1 MIMKSLLNL
10 FKARFIQC
18 KEILTTWIRLKWANT
33 YFRYSTFAFLSFILL
48 GLSLPILFRKPLA
61 LRVINSIDIDIIE
74 QVNFSS
80 VDFSLFR
87 SFPFL
92 NVRLSNFTTLGSK
105 ALGNSEL
112 LSVKYID
119 IAVDIWSVIDKSRPI
134 YIRSVK
140 LYEPKLTLLISSSGQ
155 KNYEVPLAE
164 EFIESR
170 DSLSNEKLNFNLAL
184 QSIEIM
190 NGFLFLEDENAK
202 VIIKADGISHKGSG
216 DLSTSFYNLK
226 TKTSANEVSIS
237 IGSSQ
242 IMKKAKLSF
251 DVDFNIDNIN
261 KIYIIKENEIQIN
274 QLSLQIKGLIKKNPT
289 NYFYDLNLY
298 APDNKFSE
306 LVQLLPSLEKTT
318 FSQLKQIKGDF
329 NLGLSINGP
338 FQVSPRT
345 YPSFNGFLQINNGS
359 ILDYFNAEGISDIQ
373 SYLSICNDSNDLN
386 NLEIYI
392 PRMDACIEG
401 KDFNLA
407 LYLKNPF
414 YDPFV
419 NGSMQ
424 GEINLNSLQKYL
436 PVFSG
441 NDLKGLLTAN
451 LFMRGK
457 MSDIDEKKYNNVR
470 MDGELSLKEFKW
482 NESNKSVSIQT
493 LKAILTPEGLRLPL
507 IKGNI
512 NGNPLTISGNITN
525 ILAFFSP
532 LKTLKGSFVI
542 SAEKTILDKW
552 LESGNSQQK
561 NLSSKQNNHT
571 KNIQKETEIRSQT
584 IIPYDLYIKFKT
596 SKLLYKGSSFDNF
609 NFIGNYQMN
618 TLSINNLQFS
628 YRNINIRSKGN
639 ILNLDNYLFNNG
651 ILKGNMNARA
661 SQFPF
666 ILPSTDLI
674 AQSASKL
681 AVEDAKPSLIKK
693 IIPIINK
700 KTASSFQSLIPD
712 RVEISGKVTL
722 DSIKS
727 VDQIFNKISCNV
739 RIKKDYIDLKS
750 GIAYLKSMPI
760 YWQGGLNKYNNFV
773 VKFDLTKFQMDLFS
787 LPKQSPLQIF
797 NFTPTDKRNK
807 PAGLKLTGNIGNS
820 PDYSFSSLKYLFF
833 FNMNGIIGGTQIK
846 PFLGLNKKDN
856 KMVNNELNWWISYED
871 RKFIF
876 WPVFLSFKDIPF
888 YFTGLQSGEKDC
900 YFMVN
905 GQVPISYFRLEE
917 FINSNNLK
925 NIPKDIEVTIDI
937 EDCISKNFSMT
948 LQVQN
953 IQNESLKLKLEKYL
967 KYELNKE
974 LRRITFEDK
983 VRSTPKKSFK
993 DRYTYLPAIY
1003 HNTNAGPWLEFNK
1016 LNDSLQTSFLST
1028 KPFFK

>member
-1 MIMKSLLNL
+1 MKSIITLLKVQFVH
-10 FKARFIQC
+10 FKDIA
-18 KEILTTWIRLKWANT
+18 KAWIKLKWGNT
-33 YFRYSTFAFLSFILL
+33 YYRYAALAFLFFILL
-48 GLSLPILFRKPLA
+48 GFSLPILFRKPLA

-92 NVRLSNFTTLGSK
+92 NVRFSNFTTLGSK

-112 LSVKYID
+112 LRVKYID
-119 IAVDIWSVIDKSRPI
+119 IAVDIWSVIDNSRPI
-134 YIRSVK
+134 YIRSIRF
-140 LYEPKLTLLISSSGQ
+140 YEPKLTILISSSGQ
-155 KNYEVPLAE
+155 KNYEVPLAD

-170 DSLSNEKLNFNLAL
+170 DRLSNDKVNFNLAL
-184 QSIEIM
+184 QSIEII
-190 NGFLFLEDENAK
+190 NGVLFLEDENAK
-202 VIIKADGISHKGSG
+202 VLIKADGISHKGSG

-226 TKTSANEVSIS
+226 TKTSASEVSMS

-242 IMKKAKLSF
+242 IMEKAKLSF

-261 KIYIIKENEIQIN
+261 KIYIIKENDVKIN
-274 QLSLQIKGLIKKNPT
+274 QLSLQIKGLIKKNLS
-289 NYFYDLNLY
+289 NYYYDLNLY
-298 APDNKFSE
+298 APDNEFSE
-306 LVQLLPSLEKTT
+306 LVQLLPSLEKTS

-329 NLGLSINGP
+329 NLGLNIQGP

-359 ILDYFNAEGISDIQ
+359 ILDYFNDEGISDIQ
-373 SYLSICNDSNDLN
+373 SFLSICNDSNDLK
-386 NLEIYI
+386 NLEIHI
-392 PRMDACIEG
+392 PKMDACVEG
-401 KDFNLA
+401 KDFKLA

-414 YDPFV
+414 LDPYV
-419 NGSMQ
+419 NGFVQ
-424 GEINLNSLQKYL
+424 GELNLNSLQKYL
-436 PVFSG
+436 PIFSG
-441 NDLKGLLTAN
+441 SDLKGLLTAN

-457 MSDIDEKKYNNVR
+457 MSDIDDKKYNNVR

-482 NESNKSVSIQT
+482 DESNKSVSIQT

-512 NGNPLTISGNITN
+512 NGNPLTISGNISN

-542 SAEKTILDKW
+542 SAEKTNIDQW
-552 LESGNSQQK
+552 MESGNSQQK
-561 NLSSKQNNHT
+561 NLTSKQNNHT
-571 KNIQKETEIRSQT
+571 KDIQKETEIKSQT
-584 IIPYDLYIKFKT
+584 IIPYDLNINFKT

-618 TLSINNLQFS
+618 TLSINNLQFR

-639 ILNLDNYLFNNG
+639 LLNLDNYLFNNG
-651 ILKGNMNARA
+651 ILKGNMNTRA

-674 AQSASKL
+674 TQSASKPV
-681 AVEDAKPSLIKK
+681 VEDVKPSLIKK

-700 KTASSFQSLIPD
+700 KAAAPFQSLIPA

-727 VDQIFNKISCNV
+727 VDQIFNKISCQV
-739 RIKKDYIDLKS
+739 SIKKDYIELKS
-750 GIAYLKSMPI
+750 GIAYHKSMPI

-773 VKFDLTKFQMDLFS
+773 VKFDFTKFQMDLFS

-797 NFTPTDKRNK
+797 NFTPADKKNK

-846 PFLGLNKKDN
+846 PFIGLNSKDN
-856 KMVNNELNWWISYED
+856 KIINNELNWWISYED
-871 RKFIF
+871 KKFIF
-876 WPVFLSFKDIPF
+876 WPIFLSLKDIPF
-888 YFTGLQSGEKDC
+888 YFTGFQRGDKDC
-900 YFMVN
+900 YFKIK
-905 GQVPISYFRLEE
+905 GLIPLSYFKMEE
-917 FINSNNLK
+917 LSTSNNL
-925 NIPKDIEVTIDI
+925 NNFPNGIEVTIDI
-937 EDCISKNFSMT
+937 EDCISKNFSMS
-948 LQVQN
+948 LQ
-953 IQNESLKLKLEKYL
+953 IQNNLNETLKLKLEKYL
-967 KYELNKE
+967 RFELNKE
-974 LRRITFEDK
+974 LRRIYSEDK
-983 VRSTPKKSFK
+983 FKNAPKKLSREK
-993 DRYTYLPAIY
+993 YNYLPSIY
-1003 HNTNAGPWLEFNK
+1003 QTNNQTLWSEFYK
-1016 LNDSLQTSFLST
+1016 LNDSLQLSFKT
-1028 KPFFK
+1028 MKPFLK

>member
-1 MIMKSLLNL
+1 MKSILNL
-10 FKARFIQC
+10 FKARLFQL
-18 KEILTTWIRLKWANT
+18 KGNLTAWIRLKWGNT
-33 YFRYSTFAFLSFILL
+33 YYRYSTLAFLLFILL
-48 GLSLPILFRKPLA
+48 GGSLPILFRKPLA

-92 NVRLSNFTTLGSK
+92 NVRLSNFTTLGSQE
-105 ALGNSEL
+105 LGNSEL
-112 LSVKYID
+112 LNVKYID

-134 YIRSVK
+134 YIRSIR

-164 EFIESR
+164 EFIETS

-184 QSIEIM
+184 QSIEIID
-190 NGFLFLEDENAK
+190 GFLFLKDENAN
-202 VIIKADGISHKGSG
+202 VLIEADGISHKGSG
-216 DLSTSFYNLK
+216 DLSTSFYNLR
-226 TKTSANEVSIS
+226 TKTNASEVTVY

-242 IMKKAKLSF
+242 IMEKAKLSF
-251 DVDFNIDNIN
+251 DIDFNIDNIN
-261 KIYIIKENEIQIN
+261 NIYVIKENEIKIN
-274 QLSLQIKGLIKKNPT
+274 QLSLQIKGSIKKNPN

-306 LVQLLPSLEKTT
+306 LVKLLPTLEKTS
-318 FSQLKQIKGDF
+318 FGQLKQIKGDF

-338 FQVSPRT
+338 FQVSPRA

-392 PRMDACIEG
+392 PRMDACVEG

-414 YDPFV
+414 YDPYV
-419 NGSMQ
+419 NGSIQ
-424 GEINLNSLQKYL
+424 GELNLNSLQKYL

-441 NDLKGLLTAN
+441 SDLKGLLTAN

-457 MSDIDEKKYNNVR
+457 MSDIDNKEYNNVR

-482 NESNKSVSIQT
+482 VESNKWISIQT
-493 LKAILTPEGLRLPL
+493 LKSILTPEGLRLTL
-507 IKGNI
+507 VKGNI

-532 LKTLKGSFVI
+532 LKTLKGSFIV
-542 SAEKTILDKW
+542 SAEKTILDQWIK
-552 LESGNSQQK
+552 SGISQK
-561 NLSSKQNNHT
+561 ENLASKQNIQT
-571 KNIQKETEIRSQT
+571 KAIQKEAGIRSQT
-584 IIPYDLYIKFKT
+584 IIPYDLNINFKAA
-596 SKLLYKGSSFDNF
+596 KLLYKGSSFDNF

-618 TLSINNLQFS
+618 TLLINNLQFR
-628 YRNINIRSKGN
+628 YRNINIRSNGKL
-639 ILNLDNYLFNNG
+639 LNLDNYLFNNG

-674 AQSASKL
+674 AQSTSKPV
-681 AVEDAKPSLIKK
+681 VEDSKPSLIKK

-700 KTASSFQSLIPD
+700 KAVSPFQSLIPS
-712 RVEISGKVTL
+712 RIEISGKVSL

-727 VDQIFNKISCNV
+727 VDQIFNKISFQV
-739 RIKKDYIDLKS
+739 RLKKDYIELKR
-750 GIAYLKSMPI
+750 GIAYHKSMPI
-760 YWQGGLNKYNNFV
+760 YWQSVLNKHNNFV
-773 VKFDLTKFQMDLFS
+773 VKFDFTKFQMDLFS

-797 NFTPTDKRNK
+797 NFTPSDKRNK

-820 PDYSFSSLKYLFF
+820 PNYPFSSLKYLFF

-846 PFLGLNKKDN
+846 PFIGLNTKEYKSS
-856 KMVNNELNWWISYED
+856 KNELNWWISYED

-900 YFMVN
+900 YFMIN
-905 GQVPISYFRLEE
+905 GLIPTSYFKMEE
-917 FINSNNLK
+917 FTTLNSLNNM
-925 NIPKDIEVTIDI
+925 PKEIEVTVDI
-937 EDCISKNFSMT
+937 EECISNNFSMT

-974 LRRITFEDK
+974 LKRITFEDK
-983 VRSTPKKSFK
+983 VRSTPKKAFK
-993 DRYTYLPAIY
+993 DKYIFLPAVY
-1003 HNTNAGPWLEFNK
+1003 HNSNHKHWVDFYK
-1016 LNDSLQTSFLST
+1016 LNDSLQTAFNSMKPLT
-1028 KPFFK
+1028 K

>member
-1 MIMKSLLNL
+1 MKSILNL
-10 FKARFIQC
+10 FKVLFVQR
-18 KEILTTWIRLKWANT
+18 KEILIAWIRLKWGNT
-33 YFRYSTFAFLSFILL
+33 YYRLSALAFLFFILL
-48 GLSLPILFRKPLA
+48 GVSLPILFRKPLA

-134 YIRSVK
+134 YIRSVR

-155 KNYEVPLAE
+155 KNYEVPLTE

-170 DSLSNEKLNFNLAL
+170 DSLNNAKLNFNLAL
-184 QSIEIM
+184 QSIEII

-202 VIIKADGISHKGSG
+202 VFIKADGISHKGSG
-216 DLSTSFYNLK
+216 DLSTSFYNLR
-226 TKTSANEVSIS
+226 TKTSASEVSMS

-242 IMKKAKLSF
+242 IMEKAKLSF

-274 QLSLQIKGLIKKNPT
+274 QLSLQIKGLIRKNPT

-306 LVQLLPSLEKTT
+306 LVQLLPSLEKTSL
-318 FSQLKQIKGDF
+318 SQLKQIKGNF

-359 ILDYFNAEGISDIQ
+359 ILDYFNDEGISDIQ

-392 PRMDACIEG
+392 PRMDACVEG

-414 YDPFV
+414 YDPYV

-424 GEINLNSLQKYL
+424 GEINLSSLQKYL

-441 NDLKGLLTAN
+441 SDLTGLLNAN

-457 MSDIDEKKYNNVR
+457 MSEIDDKKFGNVR

-482 NESNKSVSIQT
+482 VESNKWLSIKI
-493 LKAILTPEGLRLPL
+493 LRAILTPEGLRLPL

-512 NGNPLTISGNITN
+512 NGNHLTISGNINN

-532 LKTLKGSFVI
+532 LKTLKGSFLV
-542 SAEKTILDKW
+542 SAEKTILDQW
-552 LESGNSQQK
+552 LESGNSSHEI
-561 NLSSKQNNHT
+561 LTSKQNNHT
-571 KNIQKETEIRSQT
+571 KDIQKENGKRSQT
-584 IIPYDLYIKFKT
+584 IIPYDLNINFKT

-609 NFIGNYQMN
+609 NFTGNYKMN
-618 TLSINNLQFS
+618 TLSINNLQFK
-628 YRNINIRSKGN
+628 YRNINIKSKGT
-639 ILNLDNYLFNNG
+639 LFNLDNYLFNNG
-651 ILKGNMNARA
+651 ILKGNMNTRA

-666 ILPSTDLI
+666 ILPSSDLI
-674 AQSASKL
+674 AQSTSKL
-681 AVEDAKPSLIKK
+681 VDEDAKPSLIKK

-700 KTASSFQSLIPD
+700 KTASPIKSLIPD
-712 RVEISGKVTL
+712 RVEISGKVAL

-727 VDQIFNKISCNV
+727 VDKIFNKISFQV
-739 RIKKDYIDLKS
+739 RIKNDFIELKS
-750 GIAYLKSMPI
+750 GIAYHKSMPI
-760 YWQGGLNKYNNFV
+760 YWQGGLNNYNNFV
-773 VKFDLTKFQMDLFS
+773 VKFDFTKFQMDLFS

-797 NFTPTDKRNK
+797 NFTPADNRNK
-807 PAGLKLTGNIGNS
+807 PSGLKLTGNIGNS
-820 PDYSFSSLKYLFF
+820 PDFPFSSLKYLFF
-833 FNMNGIIGGTQIK
+833 FNMNDIIGETQIK
-846 PFLGLNKKDN
+846 PFLGLNTKDN
-856 KMVNNELNWWISYED
+856 KIVNNELNWWISYED

-905 GQVPISYFRLEE
+905 GLIPISYFKMDEI
-917 FINSNNLK
+917 INSNNLK
-925 NIPKDIEVTIDI
+925 NMPKEIEVTIDI
-937 EDCISKNFSMT
+937 EDFISKNFSMT

-953 IQNESLKLKLEKYL
+953 IQNESLKLKMEKYL

-974 LRRITFEDK
+974 LSRITFEDK
-983 VRSTPKKSFK
+983 IRSTPKKSFK
-993 DRYTYLPAIY
+993 DRYKYLPPVY
-1003 HNTNAGPWLEFNK
+1003 QFSNKGPWLEYNK
-1016 LNDSLQTSFLST
+1016 LNDSLQTSFST
-1028 KPFFK
+1028 MKPFSK